1 MQKMS
6 VCSLAEK
13 ASVNLKL
20 CRELKLN
27 VKIEMDCRK
36 LKLNRLTRESPKH
49 SRTKWR
55 TSYWKVTT
63 FQFRVH
69 RRILGAK
76 IPQKTNIPLKVYK
89 FWDLKTN
96 LFKSDV
102 PEVLN
107 KIPKEFY
114 AIVLKKD
121 GKISSRQQSCKG
133 YCYLPIPRE
142 NSGTCFSLTDIQ
154 QRKTIKD

>member
-63 FQFRVH
+63 FQFRVY
-69 RRILGAK
+69 RRTLRAK
-76 IPQKTNIPLKVYK
+76 IPQKTNIPLKVCK

-114 AIVLKKD
+114 AIVLKKTGRFRAD
-121 GKISSRQQSCKG
+121 SNHVKVTAIYRYLGKIVG
-133 YCYLPIPRE
+133 HVF
-142 NSGTCFSLTDIQ
+142 FSY
-154 QRKTIKD
+154 